1 MAPATDRVSTVSQ
14 QNFVYWLLVKSIS
27 VQALKTICCCVN
39 AVTPQ
44 VWSLPRIS
52 MTRILL
58 KNKGPLWLLL
68 QASRVIKQQYLF
80 LVYRPSVSRIS
91 LVLVSMKETI
101 LVSQNSLFSA

>member
-1 MAPATDRVSTVSQ
+1 
-14 QNFVYWLLVKSIS
+14 
-27 VQALKTICCCVN
+27 
-39 AVTPQ
+39 
-44 VWSLPRIS
+44 

-68 QASRVIKQQYLF
+68 QASRAIKQQYLF